1 VAAGGAPPIVKDA
14 PWPDAES
21 RRIARESCYSC
32 HSNETDWPFYA
43 YVAPM
48 SWLVRYDVERGR
60 DELNFSDWDEF
71 SDEADDAVE
80 MVREGDMPLDRY
92 TWIHRDA
99 ALTQAER
106 DHLVD
111 ALMQMAGED
120 VGDDNSGRGNGGD
133 DNSGTGSGG

>member
-1 VAAGGAPPIVKDA
+1 MPRAGASHGQ
-14 PWPDAES
+14 
-21 RRIARESCYSC
+21 SCYSC
-32 HSNETDWPFYA
+32 HSNETDWPVYA

-48 SWLVRYDVERGR
+48 SWLVRYDVESGR

-71 SDEADDAVE
+71 SDKADDAVE

-99 ALTQAER
+99 ALTQTER

-120 VGDDNSGRGNGGD
+120 GGDDNSGRGSGGD
-133 DNSGTGSGG
+133 DHDNSGPGGGD